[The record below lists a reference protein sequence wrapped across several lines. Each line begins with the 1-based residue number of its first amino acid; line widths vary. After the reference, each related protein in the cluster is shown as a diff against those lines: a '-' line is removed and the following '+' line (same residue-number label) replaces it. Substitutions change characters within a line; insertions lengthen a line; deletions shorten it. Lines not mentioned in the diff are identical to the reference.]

1 MKRLPFSNIRNFVL
15 GCCLVLLSGGIGY
28 RIGQKDPVALRQNNS
43 TRSAPQNT
51 QTPSNVRADFSLFW
65 DVWGRMFR
73 YFYDAKNLDPQKML
87 YGAIS
92 GMVAAGD
99 DPYTSFLPPQE
110 NKEFKEDIGGSF
122 QGIGAQL
129 GLKDSRVII
138 VAPLKGSPAEKM
150 GVRPSDI
157 ILEVN
162 GEETYGWS
170 VDQAVG
176 KIRGKKG
183 TTVTLSVLHDT
194 DTKPTDITIVR
205 DEIIIPS
212 VDSWIKPISQI
223 SELSGLQ
230 LTIPVSK
237 TVGYIALSRFGDRTQ
252 DEWDSAVSEIASA
265 YKMGKIPGLVFDLR
279 NNPGGYL
286 DMAVSIASEFIK
298 NGTVVTQQT
307 SDGTKDPYSVNRV
320 GKLTDIPLVVLINKG
335 SASAAEIVAGALK
348 DHKRATIVG
357 ETSFGKGSVQTPQ
370 ELSGGA
376 SLHVT
381 TAEWLTP
388 SGSWIHKKG
397 IKPDV
402 EVKME
407 DYEATKDA
415 QLEKAIELLLQ

>member
-1 MKRLPFSNIRNFVL
+1 MLCII
-15 GCCLVLLSGGIGY
+15 LLSGGIGY
-28 RIGQKDPVALRQNNS
+28 RFGQKDPRALQETIQS
-43 TRSAPQNT
+43 RSVPVHSA
-51 QTPSNVRADFSLFW
+51 TPSSVRADFSLFW
-65 DVWGRMFR
+65 DVWSRMFR

-129 GLKDSRVII
+129 GLKEGRVII

-150 GVRPSDI
+150 GIRPSDI

-183 TTVTLSVLHDT
+183 TTVTLTVLHET
-194 DTKPTDITIVR
+194 DTKPTDISIVR
-205 DEIIIPS
+205 DEIIVPS
-212 VDSWIKPISQI
+212 VDAWIKPISQI
-223 SELSGLQ
+223 SELSGLSSTLPVFQ
-230 LTIPVSK
+230 TI
-237 TVGYIALSRFGDRTQ
+237 GYIALSRFGDRTQ
-252 DEWDSAVSEIASA
+252 DEWDSAVSEIAA
-265 YKMGKIPGLVFDLR
+265 AFRTGKIPGLVLDLR

-298 NGTVVTQQT
+298 QGTIVTQQS
-307 SDGTKDPYSVNRV
+307 SDGAKDPYSVNRR
-320 GKLTDIPLVVLINKG
+320 GRLTEIPLIVLINKG

-388 SGSWIHKKG
+388 NGSWIHKKG
-397 IKPDV
+397 IKPDILV
-402 EVKME
+402 EME
-407 DYEATKDA
+407 DYEASKDA